1 MLTKHIFVHTIIL
14 DRERPYRRTSAMGVH
29 YKENP
34 NLIKCEGSTI
44 KKSQLKIDSCT
55 EVQESFFVGGSMKKR
70 YQIYKLSKKFYS
82 KYDKK
87 NYPEIERKNDRP
99 YVVILVKI
107 KDNIFAIPF
116 RTNIKHNACYKFKK
130 YLSNYYRFIN
140 GELKGRDAQKYKYT
154 TLKYFHKE
162 LGINN

>member
-55 EVQESFFVGGSMKKR
+55 EVQESFLK
-70 YQIYKLSKKFYS
+70 
-82 KYDKK
+82 
-87 NYPEIERKNDRP
+87 ERKKVLQTQGFFVTMKVAV
-99 YVVILVKI
+99 YAA
-107 KDNIFAIPF
+107 FYF
-116 RTNIKHNACYKFKK
+116 C
-130 YLSNYYRFIN
+130 
-140 GELKGRDAQKYKYT
+140 AQKP
-154 TLKYFHKE
+154 LF
-162 LGINN
+162 